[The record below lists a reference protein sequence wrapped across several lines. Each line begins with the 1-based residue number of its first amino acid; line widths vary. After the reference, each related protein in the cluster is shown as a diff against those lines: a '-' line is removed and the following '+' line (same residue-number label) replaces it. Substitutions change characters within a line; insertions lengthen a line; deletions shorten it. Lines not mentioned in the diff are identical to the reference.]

1 MPLPDP
7 ETRTRL
13 HERRLSIDGYQ
24 REDGLFDIEG
34 HLVDTK
40 TYDFDSRWRGK
51 VAAGVPVHEMWLR
64 LTIDETLTI
73 RAVAAELD
81 YGPFPPCYEVAPN
94 FQRLEG
100 LRIGSGWM
108 AKVRERVGGIEGCT
122 HLNEMLAQI
131 ATTAF
136 QTMVRHW
143 EAQRRKR
150 EAEARAK
157 GGTAKPGRR
166 PPMIGTCHA
175 LAADGPVVEKMWPE
189 FYTGGDSEKTPK
201 SAVGDA

>member
-7 ETRTRL
+7 ATRSRL

-34 HLVDTK
+34 HIVDTK
-40 TYDFDSRWRGK
+40 TYDFDSQWRGE

-64 LTIDETLTI
+64 LTIDSTLTI
-73 RAVAAELD
+73 RAVAAETD
-81 YGPFPPCYEVAPN
+81 YGPFPPCYQVAPN

-100 LRIGSGWM
+100 LRIGPGWM
-108 AKVRERVGGIEGCT
+108 RKVRERVGGIEGCT
-122 HLNEMLAQI
+122 HINEMLAQI

-150 EAEARAK
+150 EVEANAK
-157 GGTAKPGRR
+157 GEIPAPGRR
-166 PPMIGTCHA
+166 PPMIGSCYA
-175 LAADGPVVEKMWPE
+175 LAADGPIVEKMWPE
-189 FYTGGDSEKTPK
+189 FYTGEDIEKTPN
-201 SAVGDA
+201 STTRDA

>member
-7 ETRTRL
+7 EARTRL
-13 HERRLSIDGYQ
+13 HERRLSIDGYE

-34 HLVDTK
+34 HLTDAK
-40 TYDFDSRWRGK
+40 TYDFDSQWRGK

-73 RAVAAELD
+73 RAVAAETD
-81 YGPFPPCYEVAPN
+81 YGPFPPCYDIAPN

-100 LRIGSGWM
+100 LRIGPGWM
-108 AKVRERVGGIEGCT
+108 GKVRAKVGGTEGCT
-122 HLNEMLAQI
+122 HINEMLAQI

-143 EAQRRKR
+143 EAQHRKR
-150 EAEARAK
+150 EAEAEAN
-157 GGTAKPGRR
+157 GGDIKPGRR

-175 LAADGPVVEKMWPE
+175 LAADGLVVEKMWPE
-189 FYTGGDSEKTPK
+189 FFTGANDDKAAKPTAGDS
-201 SAVGDA
+201 

>member
-7 ETRTRL
+7 ATRTRL

-34 HLVDTK
+34 HIVDTK
-40 TYDFDSRWRGK
+40 TYDFDSQWRGK
-51 VAAGVPVHEMWLR
+51 VEAGKPVHEMWLR
-64 LTIDETLTI
+64 LTIDESLTI
-73 RAVAAELD
+73 RAVAAETD
-81 YGPFPPCYEVAPN
+81 SGPFPPCYNVAPN

-100 LRIGSGWM
+100 LRIGPGWM
-108 AKVRERVGGIEGCT
+108 GEVRKRVGGTEGCT
-122 HLNEMLAQI
+122 HITEMLAQI

-136 QTMVRHW
+136 QTMIRHW
-143 EAQRRKR
+143 EAQRLKR
-150 EAEARAK
+150 EAEAK
-157 GGTAKPGRR
+157 KNGGSPASGRR

-189 FYTGGDSEKTPK
+189 FFTGGKGEKAPG
-201 SAVGDA
+201 SAAGEG